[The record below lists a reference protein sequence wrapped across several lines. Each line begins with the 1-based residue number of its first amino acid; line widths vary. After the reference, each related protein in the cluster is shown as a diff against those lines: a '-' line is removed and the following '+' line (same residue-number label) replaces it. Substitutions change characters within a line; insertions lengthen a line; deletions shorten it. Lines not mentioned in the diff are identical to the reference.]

1 MGGSVPL
8 FESSRPAAGDQ
19 MRSPGTGWDALV
31 ASASRRQVEALSKSV
46 PLILSHFG
54 VEGARCG
61 QDHVDELA
69 ATRRDLT
76 VVVDSRRALDAA
88 IAFGFD
94 TNVAEAVAAKMA
106 AFMFGD
112 ALPPGAGEQDEFVRG
127 TLGEMASFT
136 LLATLN
142 ALSLPPEI
150 AVPRLLRGR
159 GVGLAAGT
167 RAASSFLVATELGDI
182 EVSLAP
188 ALEASGSPRL
198 ERDRD
203 HDGAESRRRVVVA
216 DDSTMMRRVIQR
228 TLTQAGYKVV
238 AHARDGR
245 EAVEEF
251 RRHRPDVLVLDS
263 SMPVIGA
270 LDVMKII
277 RAEDPTARVLICSA
291 AGETGAIPQ
300 LEPSDTVSRVTKPF
314 DAAELVRAIEDLLRE
329 EGARAHAV
337 RRDGTSPIGVPSL
350 GVYRVTRVIASG
362 GMADVYEGYDPGL
375 SRKVALKV
383 IRERYSADVDL
394 VVRFLEEA
402 RSVAR
407 ISHPNVVSI
416 YSTGS
421 DRHKHFFAMEF
432 LPGPDLSGLVDRLG
446 PLPSKEALSYV
457 RQGALGLAAAR
468 HEGLVHC
475 DVKPSNLVFGSD
487 GLVRVTDFGI
497 VQHVDAEETATGSEV
512 YGTASFMAPEQVTGE
527 HVDHRTDIYA
537 LGATLYF
544 LLTGEPPYDGDDAL
558 EVALRQVHE
567 PVPAPSMVPRQ
578 VRKLLARM
586 MAKDRADRHADYDE
600 LLRDIDRLL

>member
-1 MGGSVPL
+1 VGEAVPL
-8 FESSRPAAGDQ
+8 FDSTRPAASDETP
-19 MRSPGTGWDALV
+19 SLAPGWDALV

-54 VEGARCG
+54 VDGARCG

-69 ATRRDLT
+69 ATKRDLT
-76 VVVDSRRALDAA
+76 VVVDSRRVLDAT

-94 TNVAEAVAAKMA
+94 TNVAEAVATRMA
-106 AFMFGD
+106 ASMFGETFTS
-112 ALPPGAGEQDEFVRG
+112 GVGEQDEFVQG
-127 TLGEMASFT
+127 TLGEMASFM

-142 ALSLPPEI
+142 ALRLPPEV
-150 AVPRLLRGR
+150 AVPRFLRGR
-159 GVGLAAGT
+159 GVDLAAEA
-167 RAASSFLVATELGDI
+167 RSASSFLVATELGDI

-188 ALEASGSPRL
+188 TLPSSEPPGLHWDS
-198 ERDRD
+198 DD
-203 HDGAESRRRVVVA
+203 DGAEFRRRVVVA
-216 DDSTMMRRVIQR
+216 DDSAVMRRIIRR

-270 LDVMKII
+270 LDVLRII
-277 RAEDPTARVLICSA
+277 RAEDPMARVLVCSA
-291 AGETGAIPQ
+291 MAETGAVGLP
-300 LEPSDTVSRVTKPF
+300 LSDTVGRVKKPF
-314 DAAELVRAIEDLLRE
+314 DAAGLVQAMEDLFRE
-329 EGARAHAV
+329 KGALANAV
-337 RRDGTSPIGVPSL
+337 RRDCTSPIGVPSL
-350 GVYRVTRVIASG
+350 GVYRVTRTIASG
-362 GMADVYEGYDPGL
+362 GMADVYEGHDPGL
-375 SRKVALKV
+375 GRKVALKV
-383 IRERYSADVDL
+383 IGEKYSADVDF

-402 RSVAR
+402 RAVAK
-407 ISHPNVVSI
+407 INHPNVVSV
-416 YSTGS
+416 YFTGS

-432 LPGPDLSGLVDRLG
+432 LPGPDLSGLVDRSG
-446 PLPSKEALSYV
+446 PRPSQEALSYL

-468 HEGLVHC
+468 QEGLVHC

-487 GLVRVTDFGI
+487 GLVKVTDFGI
-497 VQHVDAEETATGSEV
+497 VQQVNAKAPPTGSQV

-544 LLTGEPPYDGDDAL
+544 LLTGEPPFDGDDAL
-558 EVALRQVHE
+558 EVALRQVYE
-567 PVPAPSMVPRQ
+567 PVPTPPRASRQ

-586 MAKDRADRHADYDE
+586 MAKDRAARHADYDE
-600 LLRDIDRLL
+600 LLGDINRLL